1 MENRNLLLIMRNRK
15 LNYME
20 RIMRKTNLENITLTT
35 HVERSRSIGKQRATY
50 LNILGK
56 YMMETIKVQ
65 TYK

>member
-35 HVERSRSIGKQRATY
+35 HVERSRSIGNSEQHISISWA
-50 LNILGK
+50 NI
-56 YMMETIKVQ
+56 
-65 TYK
+65 